1 MFAMALGVIAGDIA
15 KEHKKATMGPN
26 HVFRALDELRFGSF
40 VPPLKESLSALK
52 VVKQDKRVAKKQ
64 KVAIEEE
71 EKEVG
76 EEGEGVEQQGVYKKD
91 EIEASSIMEEV
102 EFGEK
107 DGKAKGEG
115 EDASK
120 MTEE

>member
-1 MFAMALGVIAGDIA
+1 VFAMALGVIAGDIA

-64 KVAIEEE
+64 KVAIEEDE
-71 EKEVG
+71 EEVG
-76 EEGEGVEQQGVYKKD
+76 EEEGVEQQGVYKKD
-91 EIEASSIMEEV
+91 AIEASSIMEEV
-102 EFGEK
+102 ELGEK
-107 DGKAKGEG
+107 DGKAKKDEG

>member
-1 MFAMALGVIAGDIA
+1 VFAMALGVIAGDIA

-71 EKEVG
+71 EEAVG
-76 EEGEGVEQQGVYKKD
+76 DEGEGVEQQGVYKKD
-91 EIEASSIMEEV
+91 AIEASSIMEEV
-102 EFGEK
+102 EMGDK

-115 EDASK
+115 EDTSK

>member
-1 MFAMALGVIAGDIA
+1 
-15 KEHKKATMGPN
+15 
-26 HVFRALDELRFGSF
+26 
-40 VPPLKESLSALK
+40 

-71 EKEVG
+71 EEAVG

-91 EIEASSIMEEV
+91 AIEASSMMEEV
-102 EFGEK
+102 EMGDK

-115 EDASK
+115 EDTSK
-120 MTEE
+120 MTE